1 MKRQITLVMLG
12 VAFGFAGASTA
23 FAKKRPVIERI
34 EARVAPISISV
45 SAGLDPHVTIVI
57 YEYSTD
63 QELQDLAQAFARRGK
78 DGLTSALGKMKKGYM
93 QVPGV
98 YDELPVE
105 LVESKSQGAIRR
117 LTIVAD
123 RGQAYS
129 ATRSMQI
136 DNLGQEY
143 PFTCAQLEFD
153 EQGNGKGEIVVYA
166 KLGFDSA
173 GEMTI
178 NRWNTKPFQLV
189 DLRSSK

>member
-1 MKRQITLVMLG
+1 MKRQITFVMLG
-12 VAFGFAGASTA
+12 VAFGFAGVSTVS
-23 FAKKRPVIERI
+23 AKKKPVIERI
-34 EARVAPISISV
+34 EARIAPISVSV
-45 SAGLDPHVTIVI
+45 GLDSHVTIVI

-78 DGLTSALGKMKKGYM
+78 DALESALGKMKKGYM

-105 LVESKSQGAIRR
+105 VAESKSLGAIRR
-117 LTIVAD
+117 LTIVAE
-123 RGQAYS
+123 RGQS
-129 ATRSMQI
+129 NLATRSMQI

-178 NRWNTKPFQLV
+178 NRWNVKPFQLADV
-189 DLRSSK
+189 RSSK